1 MEKEDVV
8 KLKANSNKTDSNHMV
23 NDNSK
28 NSNLDISKYLYFLI
42 PLALLLIIIMN
53 IFYFSN
59 SNQEENS
66 KSDKKIN
73 SNIDI
78 SKGVREI
85 EDTFIFDENMKEKY
99 KNELKDFCKNQK
111 KYIKNN
117 IENQITI
124 ANVSLISNVYNMYVY
139 SSNDYVSQEILTCFS
154 WESDETTNLLNALV
168 FYSAI
173 YNLKP
178 HEVYF
183 LDIGANIGWYSLFIA
198 NNGYNVLSFEP
209 SEIHNYIFKKNYCL
223 NDEVNITI
231 INKGLYDDEKKCN
244 YYTKEENKAYGT
256 VFCEE
261 NKNITKNLNESGQVI
276 LTKLS
281 NYMPFLLNNKLAVM
295 KIKIDGSEGKA
306 IEGGIKLITKY
317 HIPFI
322 FLEFNPKGLEQHGT
336 DPIKFLKMFLRYGYK
351 FPNNNFFDSEFL
363 SINDIM
369 EKINQTL
376 NLYIVKSRII
386 RKYQNYL

>member
-59 SNQEENS
+59 SNQEESNN
-66 KSDKKIN
+66 SDKKIN

-85 EDTFIFDENMKEKY
+85 EDTLIFDENMKEKY

-178 HEVYF
+178 HEIYF

-223 NDEVNITI
+223 NNEVNITI

-281 NYMPFLLNNKLAVM
+281 NYMPFLVNNKLAVM

-376 NLYIVKSRII
+376 NLYIVKSKIV